1 MINYNSPTHL
11 SPLTIVSDSQY
22 LFFDNP
28 LDIFCRRLKRLIIFV
43 FRNGGRYMNAFD
55 KVIGYE
61 SIKKELLQI
70 CDMIHNF
77 ASYEKLG
84 AKMPRGVLLYGAP
97 GLGKSL
103 MAECFIEE
111 SGLPAYI
118 LRRDVGGDKF
128 SNKITETFE
137 QAKQNSPSIVLLDD
151 MDKFSETGSRLS
163 DSEEF
168 VTIQSC
174 IDNVKKDDV
183 FVFATANR
191 IDKMPRSLLRSGRF
205 DRMYELNPPHDKD
218 AEEIIKYY
226 LSQKRVSEDVV
237 YNDIAKMLNYSSCAD
252 LEKIINEAA
261 ISAAYQGKDS
271 IEMSDIVKSVLHLLY
286 DQDDDLP
293 KKDKDELKETAMH
306 EAGHIVVSEAI
317 KLGSVGLASIRSQS
331 ESELGGF
338 VHLCS
343 KSDNRRS
350 EILIALAGKVATE
363 MYYSETCAS
372 GCSSDLIK
380 AVSLIRA
387 GVTYNGTCGLN
398 FINVSSRDKSPSE
411 SYLNNVENVIHSELE
426 KSIFKTRQ
434 ILIQN
439 RDFLEKCA
447 QQLLEKET
455 LFYSD
460 IANIRDSVTVSKAI
474 V

>member
-1 MINYNSPTHL
+1 
-11 SPLTIVSDSQY
+11 
-22 LFFDNP
+22 
-28 LDIFCRRLKRLIIFV
+28 
-43 FRNGGRYMNAFD
+43 MNEFE
-55 KVIGYE
+55 KFICYE
-61 SIKKELLQI
+61 SIKKDLLPI
-70 CDMIHNF
+70 WDMILNF

-84 AKMPRGVLLYGAP
+84 AKMPRGILLYGAP

-137 QAKQNSPSIVLLDD
+137 QAKQNSPAIILLDD
-151 MDKFSETGSRLS
+151 MDKFSENGSRLL
-163 DSEEF
+163 DSEEY
-168 VTIQSC
+168 VTVQSC
-174 IDNVKKDDV
+174 IDNVKKDNV

-191 IDKMPRSLLRSGRF
+191 IEKMTRSLLRSGRF

-237 YNDIAKMLNYSSCAD
+237 FSDIAKMVNYSSCAD
-252 LEKIINEAA
+252 LENIINEAA
-261 ISAAYQGKDS
+261 INAAYQGKDS
-271 IEMSDIVKSVLHLLY
+271 IEMSDIVKAVLRLWY

-293 KKDKDELKETAMH
+293 KRDKDELKKTAMH
-306 EAGHIVVSEAI
+306 EAGHIVVSEAL
-317 KLGSVGLASIRSQS
+317 KLGSVGLASIQCQS

-338 VHLCS
+338 VHCCV

-350 EILIALAGKVATE
+350 EVLIALAGKVATE
-363 MYYSETCAS
+363 LYYSETCAS
-372 GCSSDLIK
+372 GCSSDLEK
-380 AVSLIRA
+380 ATSLLRTSITK
-387 GVTYNGTCGLN
+387 GGSCGLN
-398 FINVSSRDKSPSE
+398 LINVQNGDQSPSE
-411 SYLNNVENVIHSELE
+411 IYLNNVENVIHSELE
-426 KSIFKTRQ
+426 KNMFKTRQ
-434 ILIQN
+434 VLIQN
-439 RDFLEKCA
+439 REFLEKCA

-455 LFYSD
+455 LLYSD
-460 IANIRDSVTVSKAI
+460 IAKIRESVTVTKAT